1 MQMAAT
7 LQHQIVYLSKHKN
20 METTTKWILDAAH
33 SELAFKVKHMMI
45 TNVKGGFNNFSVQVD
60 GDDIFKSTIH
70 VSVDAASINTNNA
83 DRDAHLKSA
92 DFFDAEQH
100 KEITFQST
108 SFRPTDEDEFELSG
122 ILTIKGVSKEITLD
136 VEFGG
141 INKDPWGNQKA
152 GFSIEGKINRK
163 DWGLNW
169 NAALEAGGV
178 LVSEEV
184 KISGEIQF
192 VKQ

>member
-1 MQMAAT
+1 MGTAA
-7 LQHQIVYLSKHKN
+7 
-20 METTTKWILDAAH
+20 KWVLDAAH
-33 SELAFKVKHMMI
+33 SELTFKVKHMMI

-60 GDDIFKSTIH
+60 GDDIFKSTIL
-70 VSVDAASINTNNA
+70 VSVDAASVNTNNT

-92 DFFDAEQH
+92 DFFDTEQH
-100 KEITFQST
+100 KEISFQST
-108 SFRPTDEDEFELSG
+108 SFTPTDDDEFELSG
-122 ILTIKGVSKEITLD
+122 ILTIKGISKEITLD

-169 NAALEAGGV
+169 NAALETGGV